1 MDSKL
6 DNQNADSSRS
16 NADQPVTLGQVDPK
30 PWKHRKQIKKKFNIL
45 KSKKVISIVF
55 IVLALIASVV
65 VWFVWTNNKT
75 VSDQNKAASGGGTSK
90 DTTDQNLIKIS
101 DEQKV
106 NIAGSIAMKNHAFLE
121 QYMAEKVQVTGIDP
135 KLSKEDNAKQAVDDL
150 KYVDGSTGVW
160 SFELGEETI
169 SNFKKGDYSTYFKS
183 NSVIGKSSDNYFMIF
198 NFDSA
203 GKINSILMSTTSDA
217 IAN

>member
-6 DNQNADSSRS
+6 DNQNADSSRR
-16 NADQPVTLGQVDPK
+16 NADQPVTLGQTDPK
-30 PWKHRKQIKKKFNIL
+30 PWKHRKQAKKKFNIL
-45 KSKKVISIVF
+45 KSKKVIFIIF
-55 IVLALIASVV
+55 IVLALIACVV
-65 VWFVWTNNKT
+65 IWFVWTNNKT
-75 VSDQNKAASGGGTSK
+75 VSDQNKAASGTGTAK
-90 DTTDQNLIKIS
+90 DIADQNLIKIS

-106 NIAGSIAMKNHAFLE
+106 NIAGSIAMKNYAFLE
-121 QYMAEKVQVTGIDP
+121 QYMAEKVQIIGVDP
-135 KLSKEDNAKQAVDDL
+135 KLSKEDNARQATDDL

-169 SNFKKGDYSTYFKS
+169 SNYKKGDYSTYFKS

-198 NFDSA
+198 NFDST
-203 GKINSILMSTTSDA
+203 GKVNSILMSKTSDV